1 MTLAGTAS
9 TTSAVHLRRWLL
21 AAAVAPGAALALLVD
36 LRPAPLALG
45 LAVVVALLQQGLP

>member
-1 MTLAGTAS
+1 MTLAGAAS
-9 TTSAVHLRRWLL
+9 ATTVVHARRWLL

-36 LRPAPLALG
+36 LRAAPLALG

>member
-1 MTLAGTAS
+1 MTLAAAAS
-9 TTSAVHLRRWLL
+9 TTPRHPRRWLL

>member
-1 MTLAGTAS
+1 MTLAGAAS
-9 TTSAVHLRRWLL
+9 TTVPDPRRWLL
-21 AAAVAPGAALALLVD
+21 AAAAAPGAALALLVD